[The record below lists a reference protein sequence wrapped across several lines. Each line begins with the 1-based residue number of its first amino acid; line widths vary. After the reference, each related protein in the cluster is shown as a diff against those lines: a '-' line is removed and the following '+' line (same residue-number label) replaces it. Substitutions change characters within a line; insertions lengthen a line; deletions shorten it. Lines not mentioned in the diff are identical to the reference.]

1 MTARE
6 GRVRKGR
13 LLGVR
18 GPRDARH
25 AGSARDRRASRC
37 RSRGGGAPPVRLM
50 RAARVCTAWCA
61 AWVGVH
67 RPVRTRGGRCPA
79 DLVNRHFAAFRP
91 NELWVAGITYVRT
104 MSGWVHV
111 AFVTDVYSRW
121 VIGQRASTEFV
132 HGPGRRR
139 PEDGRLGAQ
148 ANRRRPDRPGSTTA
162 TAGCSTGPSAAGGPR
177 PSARRSPR
185 WAPGGLLSA
194 SLWPGPSTRC
204 TRSSSSATVPAS
216 MSTAPGGHRRCRA
229 RHRRMGPLVQHGA
242 PPLRHRHVHSGRARG
257 RPGPRHRPPGTTA
270 TGHHRNQEGYS
281 GVVLRMWGVGVVVVV
296 CSGGSSSSGGLLR
309 GRSSASPGCAAGW
322 R

>member
-1 MTARE
+1 MR
-6 GRVRKGR
+6 GRPEIAGRHGAGRAGAVRRPCGSC
-13 LLGVR
+13 
-18 GPRDARH
+18 ARH
-25 AGSARDRRASRC
+25 GSAR
-37 RSRGGGAPPVRLM
+37 RGALPGS
-50 RAARVCTAWCA
+50 
-61 AWVGVH
+61 
-67 RPVRTRGGRCPA
+67 VRTARSAPEGGRCPA

-139 PEDGRLGAQ
+139 PEDSRLGAQ

-204 TRSSSSATVPAS
+204 TRPSSSATVPAS
-216 MSTAPGGHRRCRA
+216 MSTAPGRA
-229 RHRRMGPLVQHGA
+229 ST
-242 PPLRHRHVHSGRARG
+242 PPGSATAEWVHWYNTVRPHSAIGMRTPGRARG
-257 RPGPRHRPPGTTA
+257 RPGPRHRPPGTTT

-281 GVVLRMWGVGVVVVV
+281 GWF
-296 CSGGSSSSGGLLR
+296 
-309 GRSSASPGCAAGW
+309 
-322 R
+322 